1 MRRVCLHYAKSSLH
15 HNLQDLDV
23 GLLHAEAAEA
33 TDVVD
38 GLFGVAADDAVATEE
53 VVAVLAHLETEQSG
67 FDR

>member
-1 MRRVCLHYAKSSLH
+1 MRRVCLHYAKGLFNHYLKDLH
-15 HNLQDLDV
+15 V
-23 GLLHAEAAEA
+23 GLLHAQTTEAA
-33 TDVVD
+33 DVVD